1 MNKSAIQKRKKEGEG
16 KKQKEREEVTLY
28 SKAAQMNLKGTSP
41 LLVFDGKS
49 LLSLAAGDPL

>member
-1 MNKSAIQKRKKEGEG
+1 MNKSAIQKRKKEGKG
-16 KKQKEREEVTLY
+16 KKQKEREVTLY